1 MKKILLIIAIAM
13 ILVSCSAPKRGY
25 DYNHH
30 HKRQQVMYKQTK
42 RVNKGKS
49 PLHHQCS
56 PKKRR

>member
-13 ILVSCSAPKRGY
+13 ALVSCSAPKHGY

-30 HKRQQVMYKQTK
+30 HKRQESRYKQTK
-42 RVNKGKS
+42 RVNKGKT
-49 PLHHQCS
+49 PLQHQCS